1 VESWVFYV
9 HYFTLTISLA
19 VAKLYG

>member
-19 VAKLYG
+19 VAKPYG